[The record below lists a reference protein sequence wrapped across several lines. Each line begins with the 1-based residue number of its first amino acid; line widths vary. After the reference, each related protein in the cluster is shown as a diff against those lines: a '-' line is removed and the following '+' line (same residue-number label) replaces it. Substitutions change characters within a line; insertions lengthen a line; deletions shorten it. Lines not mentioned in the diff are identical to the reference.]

1 MMVRFYKVDG
11 EVIQMTPEEEAEWE
25 ASHQPKDLAAIDQET
40 LNAALV
46 EEGSVVR
53 GLALVMLDEL
63 NQHAAQLNALR
74 DVMVNASSLATVR
87 NAAQA
92 ISAYPTRTVDHL
104 KTAIKAK
111 MR

>member
-1 MMVRFYKVDG
+1 MARFYMVNG
-11 EVIQMTPEEEAEWE
+11 EVIQMTPEEEAEWD
-25 ASHQPKDLAAIDQET
+25 ATHQPKAPAVIDHET

-46 EEGSVVR
+46 EQGSVVR

-74 DVMVNASSLATVR
+74 DVMVNASSLAAVR
-87 NAAQA
+87 SAAQA
-92 ISAYPTRTVDHL
+92 ITAYPARTVDQL